1 MLGINRKTLG
11 RTPKRLILT
20 VVLQN
25 NKKSAAK
32 QNKLNIDGY
41 LSFRFLQL
49 KEVPHFCVC
58 F

>member
-25 NKKSAAK
+25 NKKSAVK
-32 QNKLNIDGY
+32 QNKLNIDGMDTC
-41 LSFRFLQL
+41 LSAS
-49 KEVPHFCVC
+49 CN
-58 F
+58 